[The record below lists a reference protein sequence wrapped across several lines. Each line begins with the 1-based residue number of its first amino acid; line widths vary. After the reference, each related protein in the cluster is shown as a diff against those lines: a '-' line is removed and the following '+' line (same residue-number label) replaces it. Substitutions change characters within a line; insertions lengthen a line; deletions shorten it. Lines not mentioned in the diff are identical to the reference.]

1 MPSLDRPAFA
11 QTEPL
16 RSARV
21 VQNVHYK
28 SDFCLADPA
37 KFNQPDGPGT
47 ATINQDVMA
56 SSSRKKSRKSRKR
69 KRSSGN
75 PLEQPRTIALLLLS
89 AGILLLAL
97 GFVLVGLMPQGA
109 SVSLPFGMLWM
120 MISVGLLA
128 TLAWLGMIH
137 KSLPSG
143 ALESLAMVGFGLQA
157 WAITHA
163 WQSMLGRLESPL
175 MDVLAVALICAGLGV
190 GIQRLPRQ
198 TVDVGDPEDSEAD
211 PITGLLTRNALIERH
226 ETLKRGASNSLVMLS
241 LNDLEF
247 VQDNHGLSSGDARL
261 KALADAIRHAL
272 PPGAMAG
279 RWSAS
284 EFVISLP
291 GRHER
296 LALDLG
302 YRMREAL
309 PIARANWVPLSVGAA
324 DALGGKPL
332 ERPIAAALTDL
343 HTDRI
348 KHRPEEVPPTGI
360 PVKVPHTF
368 EEFVLR
374 LQRLSTIREIVYQGL
389 GMALNMT
396 GFDAIIYAARET
408 DGVYVLKALEG
419 QVDPGLKGLIGRAQY
434 KPGKGLIGEVIASG
448 KMRFEADYTDN
459 AKARDEE
466 PRGVKSI
473 VLAPVLDD
481 DQVVAVVGLVSFRHW
496 QPITEMGRTLVQAV
510 ANRLAEPFK
519 EGRALSKERNTLR
532 NSLLVIG
539 RSLEVR
545 NLETAGHTERVV
557 NYATKLG
564 MALEVTGRDLFALI
578 QGAYLHD
585 IGKMGVP
592 DRVLLK
598 EGKLDDEE
606 WIIMK
611 THTTIG
617 FDAVKGIPA
626 IEQGARDVIRHH
638 HERLDGK
645 GYPDGL
651 SGSKIPLGAR
661 IFAVCDVFDALTSER
676 PYKKAWTEEEAIK
689 EIKRGIGTQFDKGV
703 VDVFVDRVL
712 DKVSINSFETQIV
725 VPAD

>member
-1 MPSLDRPAFA
+1 
-11 QTEPL
+11 
-16 RSARV
+16 
-21 VQNVHYK
+21 
-28 SDFCLADPA
+28 
-37 KFNQPDGPGT
+37 
-47 ATINQDVMA
+47 MA
-56 SSSRKKSRKSRKR
+56 SSSRKKVRKSRKR

-75 PLEQPRTIALLLLS
+75 PLERPRMVALLLLL
-89 AGILLLAL
+89 AGVAILPLS
-97 GFVLVGLMPQGA
+97 FTLMMFLPQAAPA
-109 SVSLPFGMLWM
+109 SLSFGMLWL
-120 MISVGLLA
+120 MISLGLLA
-128 TLAWLGMIH
+128 ALAWLGMIH
-137 KSLPSG
+137 KNLPSG
-143 ALESLAMVGFGLQA
+143 AFESLALVGFGLEA
-157 WAITHA
+157 WVSVHA
-163 WQSMLGRLESPL
+163 GAAMLGKLEPPIVE
-175 MDVLAVALICAGLGV
+175 VLGVVLICAGLGIA
-190 GIQRLPRQ
+190 IQRMPRQ
-198 TVDVGDPEDSEAD
+198 TIHLGDTTDAGDSEAD
-211 PITGLLTRNALIERH
+211 PITGLLSKNALIERH
-226 ETLKRGASNSLVMLS
+226 ETLKRGASNSIVMLS

-247 VQDNHGLSSGDARL
+247 VQGDQGLPAGDARL

-309 PIARANWVPLSVGAA
+309 PTVRLNWVPLSVGAA

-348 KHRPEEVPPTGI
+348 QHRPEEVPPTGI

-368 EEFVLR
+368 EEFSLR
-374 LQRLSTIREIVYQGL
+374 LQKLNTIREIVYQGL

-396 GFDAIIYAARET
+396 GFDAIIYVARET

-419 QVDPGLKGLIGRAQY
+419 HVDQGLKGLIGRAQY
-434 KPGKGLIGEVIASG
+434 KAGKGLVGEVIASG
-448 KMRFEADYTDN
+448 KMRFKADYTDDP
-459 AKARDEE
+459 KAREEE
-466 PRGVKSI
+466 PRGIKSI
-473 VLAPVLDD
+473 MLAPVLDD
-481 DQVVAVVGLVSFRHW
+481 EQVVAVVGLVSFRHW
-496 QPITEMGRTLVQAV
+496 QPITEMGRTLVQSV
-510 ANRLAEPFK
+510 ANRLAAPFK

-564 MALEVTGRDLFALI
+564 MALDVTGRDLFALI

-606 WIIMK
+606 WVIMK

-651 SGSKIPLGAR
+651 NGNKIPLGAR

-676 PYKKAWTEEEAIK
+676 PYKKAWTEEEAIRELK
-689 EIKRGIGTQFDKGV
+689 KGIGTQFDRAV
-703 VDVFVDRVL
+703 VEVFVDRVL
-712 DKVSINSFETQIV
+712 DKVSINSYETQIV
-725 VPAD
+725 MPAD

>member
-1 MPSLDRPAFA
+1 
-11 QTEPL
+11 
-16 RSARV
+16 
-21 VQNVHYK
+21 
-28 SDFCLADPA
+28 
-37 KFNQPDGPGT
+37 
-47 ATINQDVMA
+47 MA
-56 SSSRKKSRKSRKR
+56 LNSRKKSRKSRKR
-69 KRSSGN
+69 KGPRIN
-75 PLEQPRTIALLLLS
+75 PLEQPRGLAVLLFAAGVLLL
-89 AGILLLAL
+89 ILA
-97 GFVLVGLMPQGA
+97 FVLIGFMPQA
-109 SVSLPFGMLWM
+109 APVSLSFGMLWLVLA
-120 MISVGLLA
+120 VGLLA
-128 TLAWLGMIH
+128 SLAWLGMIH

-143 ALESLAMVGFGLQA
+143 ALESLMLVGFGLLVWVTMHASQA
-157 WAITHA
+157 I
-163 WQSMLGRLESPL
+163 LGKLGSPL
-175 MDVLAVALICAGLGV
+175 VDVFSVTLICAGLGIA
-190 GIQRLPRQ
+190 IQRLPRQ
-198 TVDVGDPEDSEAD
+198 TLNVSESEASDSEAD
-211 PITGLLTRNALIERH
+211 PITGLLTRSALIERH
-226 ETLKRGASNSLVMLS
+226 DTLKRGASNSIVMLS

-247 VQDNHGLSSGDARL
+247 VQSDQGLSAGDARL
-261 KALADAIRHAL
+261 KSLADAIRHAL

-284 EFVISLP
+284 ELVISLP

-302 YRMREAL
+302 YRMREVL
-309 PIARANWVPLSVGAA
+309 PIARAKWVPLSVGAA

-348 KHRPEEVPPTGI
+348 KHRPQEVPPTGI

-368 EEFVLR
+368 EEFALR

-389 GMALNMT
+389 GMALNMVD
-396 GFDAIIYAARET
+396 FDAIIYVAKES

-419 QVDPGLKGLIGRAQY
+419 HVDQGLKGLIGRAQY

-459 AKARDEE
+459 PKARDEE
-466 PRGVKSI
+466 PRGIKSI

-496 QPITEMGRTLVQAV
+496 RPITEMGRTLVQAV
-510 ANRLAEPFK
+510 ANRLTEPFK

-564 MALEVTGRDLFALI
+564 MALNVTGRELFALI

-606 WIIMK
+606 WVIMK
-611 THTTIG
+611 THATIG
-617 FDAVKGIPA
+617 FEAVKGIPA

-651 SGSKIPLGAR
+651 EGRKIPLGAR

-689 EIKRGIGTQFDKGV
+689 ELKRGIGTQFDKGV

-712 DKVSINSFETQIV
+712 DKVSINSYETQII

>member
-1 MPSLDRPAFA
+1 
-11 QTEPL
+11 
-16 RSARV
+16 
-21 VQNVHYK
+21 
-28 SDFCLADPA
+28 
-37 KFNQPDGPGT
+37 
-47 ATINQDVMA
+47 MA
-56 SSSRKKSRKSRKR
+56 SSSRKKKRSSRKR
-69 KRSSGN
+69 ATPSGK
-75 PLEQPRTIALLLLS
+75 PLGQPRTMALGLFAAGLLLL
-89 AGILLLAL
+89 GLT
-97 GFVLVGLMPQGA
+97 FVLISFISQMAP
-109 SVSLPFGMLWM
+109 VSMPFGMLWL
-120 MISVGLLA
+120 MISMGLLA
-128 TLAWLGMIH
+128 SLVWLGLIH

-143 ALESLAMVGFGLQA
+143 ALESLGLVNLSLLV
-157 WAITHA
+157 WVSMHA
-163 WQSMLGRLESPL
+163 WQALLGRFGLPL
-175 MDVLAVALICAGLGV
+175 VDVFTVMLICGGLGIA
-190 GIQRLPRQ
+190 IQRLPRQ
-198 TVDVGDPEDSEAD
+198 TLGVGTEESASESDPV
-211 PITGLLTRNALIERH
+211 TGLLSRSALIERH
-226 ETLKRGASNSLVMLS
+226 ETLKRGASNSIVMLS

-247 VQDNHGLSSGDARL
+247 VQDQYGLPAADARVR
-261 KALADAIRHAL
+261 ALGESIRHTL

-279 RWSAS
+279 RWSAN

-291 GRHER
+291 GRHEAM
-296 LALDLG
+296 ALDLG
-302 YRMREAL
+302 NRLRGEL
-309 PIARANWVPLSVGAA
+309 TVARAKWVPLSVGAA

-348 KHRPEEVPPTGI
+348 EHRPEEVPPTGI

-368 EEFVLR
+368 EEFSLR
-374 LQRLSTIREIVYQGL
+374 LQRLNTIREIVYQGL

-396 GFDAIIYAARET
+396 GFDAIIYVARES

-419 QVDPGLKGLIGRAQY
+419 HVDQGMKGLIGRAQY
-434 KPGKGLIGEVIASG
+434 RAGKGLVGEVISSG
-448 KMRFEADYTDN
+448 KMRFKADYTDDP
-459 AKARDEE
+459 KAREEE

-473 VLAPVLDD
+473 LLAPVLDD

-496 QPITEMGRTLVQAV
+496 QAITETGRTLVQAV
-510 ANRLAEPFK
+510 ANRLTEPFK

-557 NYATKLG
+557 SYATKLG
-564 MALEVTGRDLFALI
+564 MALNVTGRELFALI

-606 WIIMK
+606 WVIMK

-638 HERLDGK
+638 HERIDGK

-689 EIKRGIGTQFDKGV
+689 ELKRSVGTQFDKGV

-712 DKVSINSFETQIV
+712 DKVSINSHETQIV
-725 VPAD
+725 IPAD

>member
-1 MPSLDRPAFA
+1 
-11 QTEPL
+11 
-16 RSARV
+16 
-21 VQNVHYK
+21 
-28 SDFCLADPA
+28 
-37 KFNQPDGPGT
+37 
-47 ATINQDVMA
+47 MA
-56 SSSRKKSRKSRKR
+56 SSSRKKVRKSHKR
-69 KRSSGN
+69 KRQGGN
-75 PLEQPRTIALLLLS
+75 PLEQPQTVALLLFA
-89 AGILLLAL
+89 AGTLLLAL
-97 GFVLVGLMPQGA
+97 GFVLMEFMPQSA
-109 SVSLPFGMLWM
+109 PVSVPFGMLWL
-120 MISVGLLA
+120 MISFGLLSA
-128 TLAWLGMIH
+128 LAWLGMIH

-143 ALESLAMVGFGLQA
+143 ALESLALVGFGLQA
-157 WAITHA
+157 WVTTHA
-163 WQSMLGRLESPL
+163 WASMLGKLGLPL
-175 MDVLAVALICAGLGV
+175 VDVVAVVLICAGLGAA
-190 GIQRLPRQ
+190 IQRLPRQ

-211 PITGLLTRNALIERH
+211 PTTGLLTRNALIERH
-226 ETLKRGASNSLVMLS
+226 ETLKRGASNSIVMLS

-247 VQDNHGLSSGDARL
+247 VQEEQGLSSGDARL

-279 RWSAS
+279 RWSAN

-309 PIARANWVPLSVGAA
+309 PVARAKWVPLAVGAA

-332 ERPIAAALTDL
+332 ERPIATALTDL
-343 HTDRI
+343 HSDRI

-368 EEFVLR
+368 EEFALR

-396 GFDAIIYAARET
+396 GFDAIIYVARET

-419 QVDPGLKGLIGRAQY
+419 QVDQGLKGLIGRAQY
-434 KPGKGLIGEVIASG
+434 KPGKGLIGEVISSG

-459 AKARDEE
+459 PKARDEE

-606 WIIMK
+606 WVIMK

-651 SGSKIPLGAR
+651 SGNKIPLGAR

-689 EIKRGIGTQFDKGV
+689 ELKRSIGTQFDKGV

-725 VPAD
+725 MPAD

>member
-1 MPSLDRPAFA
+1 
-11 QTEPL
+11 
-16 RSARV
+16 
-21 VQNVHYK
+21 
-28 SDFCLADPA
+28 
-37 KFNQPDGPGT
+37 
-47 ATINQDVMA
+47 MA
-56 SSSRKKSRKSRKR
+56 SSSRKKKRSSRKR
-69 KRSSGN
+69 KGSSGN
-75 PLEQPRTIALLLLS
+75 PLEQPRTLALLLFG
-89 AGILLLAL
+89 AGLLLLPLA
-97 GFVLVGLMPQGA
+97 FVLIGLMPQA
-109 SVSLPFGMLWM
+109 APVSVPFGMLWLM
-120 MISVGLLA
+120 LAVGLLVA
-128 TLAWLGMIH
+128 LAWLGMIH

-143 ALESLAMVGFGLQA
+143 ALESLMLVGFGLLT
-157 WAITHA
+157 WVTMHA
-163 WQSMLGRLESPL
+163 WEAILGKFGLPL
-175 MDVLAVALICAGLGV
+175 IDVFAVMLICAGLAIA
-190 GIQRLPRQ
+190 IQRLPRQ
-198 TVDVGDPEDSEAD
+198 TLNEDQTDTDSEAD
-211 PITGLLTRNALIERH
+211 PVTGLLTRAALIERH
-226 ETLKRGASNSLVMLS
+226 ETLKRGAANSIVMLS

-247 VQDNHGLSSGDARL
+247 VQQEHGLSSGDARL
-261 KALADAIRHAL
+261 KALADDIRHAL

-309 PIARANWVPLSVGAA
+309 PIVRAKWVPLSVGAA

-348 KHRPEEVPPTGI
+348 KHRPAEVPPTGI

-368 EEFVLR
+368 EEFALR

-389 GMALNMT
+389 GMALNMA
-396 GFDAIIYAARET
+396 GFDAIIYIARES

-419 QVDPGLKGLIGRAQY
+419 HVDQGLKALIGRAQY
-434 KPGKGLIGEVIASG
+434 KPGKGLIGEVISSG

-459 AKARDEE
+459 PKAREEE

-481 DQVVAVVGLVSFRHW
+481 DQVVAVVGLVSFKHW
-496 QPITEMGRTLVQAV
+496 HPITEMGRTLVQAV
-510 ANRLAEPFK
+510 ANRLTEPFK

-557 NYATKLG
+557 SYATKLG
-564 MALEVTGRDLFALI
+564 MALDVTGRDLFALI

-606 WIIMK
+606 WVIMK

-626 IEQGARDVIRHH
+626 IEQGARDVILHH
-638 HERLDGK
+638 HERIDGK
-645 GYPDGL
+645 GYPAGL
-651 SGSKIPLGAR
+651 SGNKIPLGAR

-676 PYKKAWTEEEAIK
+676 PYKKAWTEERAIDELRK
-689 EIKRGIGTQFDKGV
+689 GIGTQFDKGV
-703 VDVFVDRVL
+703 VDVFVNQIL
-712 DKVSINSFETQIV
+712 DKVSINSFETQIEI
-725 VPAD
+725 PAD

>member
-1 MPSLDRPAFA
+1 
-11 QTEPL
+11 
-16 RSARV
+16 
-21 VQNVHYK
+21 
-28 SDFCLADPA
+28 
-37 KFNQPDGPGT
+37 
-47 ATINQDVMA
+47 MA
-56 SSSRKKSRKSRKR
+56 SSSRKKVRKSRKR
-69 KRSSGN
+69 IRSGGN
-75 PLEQPRTIALLLLS
+75 PLEQPRMVALLLLA
-89 AGILLLAL
+89 AGIALLA
-97 GFVLVGLMPQGA
+97 FSFSLMALLPQAAPA
-109 SVSLPFGMLWM
+109 SLSFGMLWL
-120 MISVGLLA
+120 MISLGLLA
-128 TLAWLGMIH
+128 ALAWLGMIH
-137 KSLPSG
+137 KNLPSG
-143 ALESLAMVGFGLQA
+143 AFESLALVGFGLEAWVSVHA
-157 WAITHA
+157 WAA
-163 WQSMLGRLESPL
+163 MLGKLEPPI
-175 MDVLAVALICAGLGV
+175 VEVFGVVLICAGLGIA
-190 GIQRLPRQ
+190 IQRLPRQ
-198 TVDVGDPEDSEAD
+198 TIHLGDTTDAGDSEAD
-211 PITGLLTRNALIERH
+211 PVTGLLSKSALIERH
-226 ETLKRGASNSLVMLS
+226 DTLKRGASNSIVMLS

-247 VQDNHGLSSGDARL
+247 VQADQGLTAGDARL

-309 PIARANWVPLSVGAA
+309 PTARLKWVPLSVGAA

-348 KHRPEEVPPTGI
+348 EHRPEVVPPTGI

-368 EEFVLR
+368 EEFSLR
-374 LQRLSTIREIVYQGL
+374 LQKLNTIREIVYQGL

-396 GFDAIIYAARET
+396 GFDAIIYVARET

-419 QVDPGLKGLIGRAQY
+419 HVDQGLKGLIGRAQY
-434 KPGKGLIGEVIASG
+434 KAGKGLIGEVINSG
-448 KMRFEADYTDN
+448 KMRFKADYTDDP
-459 AKARDEE
+459 KAREEE
-466 PRGVKSI
+466 PRGIKSI
-473 VLAPVLDD
+473 MLAPVLDD

-496 QPITEMGRTLVQAV
+496 QPITEMGRTLVQSV
-510 ANRLAEPFK
+510 ANRLAAPFK

-564 MALEVTGRDLFALI
+564 MALDVTGRDLFALI

-606 WIIMK
+606 WVIMK

-626 IEQGARDVIRHH
+626 IEQGARDVILHH
-638 HERLDGK
+638 HERIDGK
-645 GYPDGL
+645 GYPAGL
-651 SGSKIPLGAR
+651 NGNKIPLGAR

-676 PYKKAWTEEEAIK
+676 PYKKAWTEEEAIRELK
-689 EIKRGIGTQFDKGV
+689 KGIGTQFDRAV
-703 VDVFVDRVL
+703 VEVFVDRVL
-712 DKVSINSFETQIV
+712 DKVSINSHETQIV
-725 VPAD
+725 MPAD

>member
-1 MPSLDRPAFA
+1 MDSPRP
-11 QTEPL
+11 
-16 RSARV
+16 
-21 VQNVHYK
+21 
-28 SDFCLADPA
+28 
-37 KFNQPDGPGT
+37 
-47 ATINQDVMA
+47 
-56 SSSRKKSRKSRKR
+56 KKRKSHKR
-69 KRSSGN
+69 PGGN
-75 PLEQPRTIALLLLS
+75 PLEQPRM
-89 AGILLLAL
+89 LA
-97 GFVLVGLMPQGA
+97 F
-109 SVSLPFGMLWM
+109 
-120 MISVGLLA
+120 GLLA
-128 TLAWLGMIH
+128 AGLLVLGLTFVLISFVPQPAAVSMPFGLLWLMIAAGLLASLVWLGMIH

-143 ALESLAMVGFGLQA
+143 ALESLGLVILSLLV
-157 WAITHA
+157 WVTMHA
-163 WQSMLGRLESPL
+163 WQALLGKFGLPL
-175 MDVLAVALICAGLGV
+175 VDVFTVMLICGGLGIA
-190 GIQRLPRQ
+190 IQRLPRQ
-198 TVDVGDPEDSEAD
+198 TMQVGDGVPDGESD
-211 PITGLLTRNALIERH
+211 PVTGLLSRNALIERH
-226 ETLKRGASNSLVMLS
+226 DTLKRGASNSIVMLS
-241 LNDLEF
+241 VNDLEF
-247 VQDNHGLSSGDARL
+247 MQEEQGLPSGEARL
-261 KALADAIRHAL
+261 KLLADTIRHTL

-279 RWSAS
+279 RWSVN

-291 GRHER
+291 GRHEK

-309 PIARANWVPLSVGAA
+309 PVARANWVPLSVGAA

-348 KHRPEEVPPTGI
+348 KHRPEVVPPTGI
-360 PVKVPHTF
+360 PVKVPHSF
-368 EEFVLR
+368 EEFSLR
-374 LQRLSTIREIVYQGL
+374 LQKLNTIREIVYQGL

-396 GFDAIIYAARET
+396 GFDAIIYVARES
-408 DGVYVLKALEG
+408 DGVFVLKALEG
-419 QVDPGLKGLIGRAQY
+419 HVDQGMKGLIGRAQY
-434 KPGKGLIGEVIASG
+434 KAGKGLVGEVIASG
-448 KMRFEADYTDN
+448 KARFKADYTDDP
-459 AKARDEE
+459 KAREEE

-481 DQVVAVVGLVSFRHW
+481 DQVVAVVGLLSFRHW
-496 QPITEMGRTLVQAV
+496 HAITETGRTVVQAV

-557 NYATKLG
+557 SYATKLG
-564 MALEVTGRDLFALI
+564 MALDVTGRDLFALI

-606 WIIMK
+606 WVIMK

-638 HERLDGK
+638 HERIDGK

-651 SGSKIPLGAR
+651 SGNKIPLGAR

-676 PYKKAWTEEEAIK
+676 PYKKAWTEEEAIRELK
-689 EIKRGIGTQFDKGV
+689 KGIGTQFDRAV
-703 VDVFVDRVL
+703 VEVFVERVL
-712 DKVSINSFETQIV
+712 DKVSINSHETMIV
-725 VPAD
+725 MPAD

>member
-1 MPSLDRPAFA
+1 M
-11 QTEPL
+11 
-16 RSARV
+16 
-21 VQNVHYK
+21 
-28 SDFCLADPA
+28 
-37 KFNQPDGPGT
+37 
-47 ATINQDVMA
+47 AT
-56 SSSRKKSRKSRKR
+56 SSRPKKRKSHKR
-69 KRSSGN
+69 KQSGGK
-75 PLEQPRTIALLLLS
+75 PLEQPRM
-89 AGILLLAL
+89 LAL
-97 GFVLVGLMPQGA
+97 GLLAAGVLLLGLTFVLISFVPQSA
-109 SVSLPFGMLWM
+109 PVSIPFGMLWL
-120 MISVGLLA
+120 MITAGLLA
-128 TLAWLGMIH
+128 SLVWLGMIH

-143 ALESLAMVGFGLQA
+143 ALESLGLVNLSLLVWVTMHAWEALLGKFGL
-157 WAITHA
+157 
-163 WQSMLGRLESPL
+163 PL
-175 MDVLAVALICAGLGV
+175 VDVFTVMLICAGLGIA
-190 GIQRLPRQ
+190 IQRLPRQ
-198 TVDVGDPEDSEAD
+198 TMNANTSDEESESDPV
-211 PITGLLTRNALIERH
+211 TGLLSRNALIERH
-226 ETLKRGASNSLVMLS
+226 DTLKRGASNSIVMLS
-241 LNDLEF
+241 VNDLEF
-247 VQDNHGLSSGDARL
+247 VQDEQGLPAGDARL
-261 KALADAIRHAL
+261 KLLADTIRHTL

-279 RWSAS
+279 RWSAN

-291 GRHER
+291 GRHEK

-309 PIARANWVPLSVGAA
+309 PVARIKWVPLSVGAA

-348 KHRPEEVPPTGI
+348 EHRPEVVPPTGI
-360 PVKVPHTF
+360 PVKVPHSF
-368 EEFVLR
+368 EEFSLR
-374 LQRLSTIREIVYQGL
+374 LQKLNTIREIVYQGL

-396 GFDAIIYAARET
+396 GFDAIIYVARET

-419 QVDPGLKGLIGRAQY
+419 HVDQGMKGLIGRAQY
-434 KPGKGLIGEVIASG
+434 RAGKGLIGEVISSG
-448 KMRFEADYTDN
+448 KMRFKADYTDDP
-459 AKARDEE
+459 KAREEE

-473 VLAPVLDD
+473 LLAPVLDD

-496 QPITEMGRTLVQAV
+496 QAITETGRTLVQAV
-510 ANRLAEPFK
+510 ANRLNEPFK

-557 NYATKLG
+557 SYATKLG
-564 MALEVTGRDLFALI
+564 MALDVTGRDLFAMI

-606 WIIMK
+606 WVIMK

-638 HERLDGK
+638 HERIDGK
-645 GYPDGL
+645 GYPDGI
-651 SGSKIPLGAR
+651 SGNKIPLGAR

-676 PYKKAWTEEEAIK
+676 PYKKAWTEEEAIRELK
-689 EIKRGIGTQFDKGV
+689 KGIGTQFDRAV
-703 VDVFVDRVL
+703 VEVFVDRVL

-725 VPAD
+725 MPAD